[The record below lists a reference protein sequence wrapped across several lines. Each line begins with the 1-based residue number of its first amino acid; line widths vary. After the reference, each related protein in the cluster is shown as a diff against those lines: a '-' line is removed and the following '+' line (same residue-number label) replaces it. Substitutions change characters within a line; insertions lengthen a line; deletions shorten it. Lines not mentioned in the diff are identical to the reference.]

1 MLIATTTECFKHLSF
16 DEAVQRISD
25 LEYTSIEIAIKQ
37 DSQHLTPEQ
46 VVDDLDAAVFQCHN
60 PNRLHVVAYSFQ
72 SSASEDDFF
81 HQFDAVCRLARLTRV
96 VSVTVDSG
104 ELGMPFNEEVER
116 LRKLVGIASA
126 QGVQVGMRSQ
136 IGCLSEDPAT
146 VAVLCDNVE
155 GLGLTLDPSHYVH
168 GPHGGRDIDELMKYV
183 SHVQLRDSSREE
195 MQVPVGQGEID
206 YGRLMTQLSLIGYS
220 RVLSVHIMDLP
231 SIDHVG
237 ELRKMRLLLESML

>member
-25 LEYTSIEIAIKQ
+25 LEFTCIEVAIHQ
-37 DSQHLTPEQ
+37 DSQHLTPQQ
-46 VVDDLDAAVFQCHN
+46 VADDLAAASFLCHN

-72 SSASEDDFF
+72 SSSSGDEFYR
-81 HQFDAVCRLARLTRV
+81 QFDAVCRLARSTRV

-104 ELGMPFNEEVER
+104 ELGTPFNEEVER
-116 LRKLVGIASA
+116 LRKLVSIATQ
-126 QGVQVGMRSQ
+126 QGVKVGMRSQ
-136 IGCLSEDPAT
+136 IGCLSEDPTT

-183 SHVQLRDSSREE
+183 YHVQLRDSSKDE

-206 YGRLMTQLSLIGYS
+206 YGRLVTQLNLVHYN

-231 SIDHVG
+231 GTDHVG
-237 ELRKMRLLLESML
+237 ELRKMRLLLESLL